1 MAKSNTYQLGL
12 NVTRPSCKKLV
23 VTNLV
28 TNSCRTE
35 SAIVKKV
42 DDGDEIEKEDGNGR
56 GIVVNFRSR
65 THGFTPHP
73 YGIFLGLA
81 PKSLTHAAKRS
92 STRKTQGKL

>member
-23 VTNLV
+23 VTNLA

-56 GIVVNFRSR
+56 RIEVNFRSR

-73 YGIFLGLA
+73 YGIFLG
-81 PKSLTHAAKRS
+81 PRAKIPNACS
-92 STRKTQGKL
+92 KKIYHEKN